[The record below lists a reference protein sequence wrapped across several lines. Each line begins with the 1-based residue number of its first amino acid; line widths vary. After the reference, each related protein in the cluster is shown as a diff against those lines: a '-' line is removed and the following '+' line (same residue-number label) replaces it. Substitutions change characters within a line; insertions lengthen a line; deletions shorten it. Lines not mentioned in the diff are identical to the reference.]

1 MCTWTSERLTV
12 DGHGRGPGGWIR
24 LNSAAVYYD
33 HPVQGTA
40 DHVIVIDLWGD
51 PGQPSARVA
60 LELRASSAAEL
71 ARAIDRTLM
80 SPQAQRDLSESAARI

>member
-1 MCTWTSERLTV
+1 
-12 DGHGRGPGGWIR
+12 
-24 LNSAAVYYD
+24 
-33 HPVQGTA
+33 
-40 DHVIVIDLWGD
+40 VIDLWGD